1 MNMFDFDT
9 CIDRKGSDS
18 AKWRKYHDKDIIPM
32 WVADMDFK
40 SPPEVIQALYRRVE
54 HGVFGYGVPGQALTD
69 AVLAYLQRAFNW
81 HVEAKWIVWLPGLV
95 TGLNIACRS
104 VGDEKDAVLT
114 TVPIYPPFLTAPK
127 FSRRQLK
134 TTRLKFVNGM
144 WQMDFADFENCM
156 DARTR
161 LFMLCNPHNP
171 SGRVFTEKEL
181 IQVAQICLKH
191 KMVIC
196 SDEIH
201 CDLVLDPHCRH
212 IPMASL
218 SPEIASQTIT
228 LMAPSKTYNI
238 PGLSCSYAIIPNDA
252 LRRRFKRTMSGIVPH
267 VNVLGMAA
275 AQAAYAYGQPWLE
288 ELILYLRTNRDLVY
302 QTINRIKGLKMGA
315 VEATYLAWIDTQ
327 NFLDK
332 NPVRWFEET
341 GVGLSDGKDFDGPGF
356 VRLNFGCSRKLLHQ
370 ALKRICEAARG
381 LDDAD

>member
-1 MNMFDFDT
+1 MNMFNFDT
-9 CIDRKGSDS
+9 RIDRKGSDS
-18 AKWRKYHDKDIIPM
+18 AKWRKYRGKDIIPM

-40 SPPEVIQALYRRVE
+40 SPPEVIQALNRRVE
-54 HGVFGYGVPGQALTD
+54 HGVFGYGVPGQGLTD
-69 AVLAYLQRAFNW
+69 GVLAYLQRAFNW
-81 HVEAKWIVWLPGLV
+81 QVDAKWIVWLPGLV

-104 VGDEKDAVLT
+104 AGNEEDTVLT

-144 WQMDFADFENCM
+144 WQMDFADFENCI

-218 SPEIASQTIT
+218 SPEIANQTIT

-238 PGLSCSYAIIPNDA
+238 PGLSCSYAIIPNEA
-252 LRRRFKRTMSGIVPH
+252 LRRRFKRTMAGIVPH

-275 AQAAYAYGQPWLE
+275 AQAAYENGQSWLD
-288 ELILYLRTNRDLVY
+288 ELIVYLRTNRDLVY
-302 QTINRIKGLKMGA
+302 QTINSIKGLKMGP

-327 NFLDK
+327 TFGAQ
-332 NPVRWFEET
+332 NPARWFEET

-370 ALKRICEAARG
+370 ALKRICEAAQNIVV
-381 LDDAD
+381 DN

>member
-1 MNMFDFDT
+1 MLDFDT

-18 AKWRKYHDKDIIPM
+18 AKWRKYHGKDIIPM

-54 HGVFGYGVPGQALTD
+54 HGVFGYGVPGQTLTD
-69 AVLAYLQRAFNW
+69 AVLAYLQSAFNW
-81 HVEAKWIVWLPGLV
+81 YVDAKWIVWLPGLV

-104 VGDEKDAVLT
+104 AGNEEDAVLT

-134 TTRLKFVNGM
+134 TTRLKLVNGM
-144 WQMDFADFENCM
+144 WQMDFADFENCI

-252 LRRRFKRTMSGIVPH
+252 LRRRFKRTMAGIVPH

-275 AQAAYAYGQPWLE
+275 AQAAYEYGQPWLE
-288 ELILYLRTNRDLVY
+288 ELIRYLRTNRDLVY
-302 QTINRIKGLKMGA
+302 QTLNRIEGLKMGA

-327 NFLDK
+327 NLPVK

-370 ALKRICEAARG
+370 ALKRICEAAQR
-381 LDDAD
+381 LDAAD

>member
-1 MNMFDFDT
+1 MFDFDAS
-9 CIDRKGSDS
+9 IDRRGTDS
-18 AKWRKYHDKDIIPM
+18 AKWRKYHGRDIIPM
-32 WVADMDFK
+32 WVADMDFR
-40 SPPEVIQALYRRVE
+40 SPPQVVQALNRRVE
-54 HGVFGYGVPGQALTD
+54 HGVFGYGAPGQGLTD
-69 AVLAYLQRAFNW
+69 AVLAYLQRAFKW
-81 HVEAKWIVWLPGLV
+81 AVDAKWIVWLPGLV

-104 VGDEKDAVLT
+104 AGNEEDAVLT

-134 TTRLKFVNGM
+134 TTRLKLVNGL

-156 DARTR
+156 DAQTR

-191 KMVIC
+191 HMVIC

-201 CDLVLDPHCRH
+201 CDLVLAPHCRH
-212 IPMASL
+212 IPIASL
-218 SPEIASQTIT
+218 SPEIANRTIT

-238 PGLSCSYAIIPNDA
+238 PGLSCSYAVIPNDA

-275 AQAAYAYGQPWLE
+275 AQAAYENGQPWLD
-288 ELILYLRTNRDLVY
+288 ELIVYLRTNRDLVY
-302 QTINRIKGLKMGA
+302 QTINRIKGLKMGE

-327 NFLDK
+327 NFRVK
-332 NPVRWFEET
+332 NPARWFEET

-370 ALKRICEAARG
+370 ALKRICEAARR
-381 LDDAD
+381 LDAP